1 MTFFKHNEKGEF
13 MLAYFY
19 KSISIFMIL
28 AFLLSCATQRLTYSQ
43 FTQIKKGMTEEE
55 VINILGEPTKVTS
68 SSIETDIG
76 AIFGIGSLSGT
87 NMIWHTNDAKAI
99 VIFLKGKVKSKNF
112 TNQF

>member
-1 MTFFKHNEKGEF
+1 MF
-13 MLAYFY
+13 AYFY
-19 KSISIFMIL
+19 KPVGVFIIL
-28 AFLLSCATQRLTYSQ
+28 AFLLSSCATSRLTYSH
-43 FTQIKKGMTEEE
+43 FTQIEKGMTEKE

-68 SSIETDIG
+68 GSLETDIG

-87 NMIWHTNDAKAI
+87 NMIWKTGDAKAI